1 VGEFRFRI
9 VFEQLERLAAEDRE
23 AAQSQVAD
31 AELHRELD
39 EIAELRR
46 LVLETTAPEHKS
58 FTTS

>member
-1 VGEFRFRI
+1 MGEFRFRI

-39 EIAELRR
+39 EIAELRT